1 MHAAF
6 RYVGILALLAG
17 FSTAEAARTVRVY
30 DVTVRDAAPAQVAP
44 AAMQLALVRATG
56 RRDAAADPALTFLVS
71 DAQRYV
77 RSSRP
82 GANGNTDVTLDGE
95 AIERALL
102 AAGRAVW
109 PAERPLMLVVFDAPA
124 DATVP
129 EAVRAQ
135 VEAVA
140 INRGLPV
147 SIVPAAT
154 LNLGSATLATRDML
168 IPAAQR
174 LGADAILV
182 GRNDGG
188 ANTVWQWTLTSPD
201 VAESWSGTPEEA
213 VHNAVDAFVR
223 VSDVPVASTDSDVIV
238 MVTGVRTLADYAG
251 VTQALARASGVKR
264 VSIEEAMGDTARFRV
279 VTSGSGDTLAA
290 ALAGHARLVPA
301 AASIPGLL
309 SLSWLP

>member
-6 RYVGILALLAG
+6 RYMGILALLAS
-17 FSTAEAARTVRVY
+17 FATAEATRAVRVY
-30 DVTVRDAAPAQVAP
+30 DVTVRDSVPAQVAR
-44 AAMQLALVRATG
+44 AAMRLTLVRATG
-56 RRDAAADPALTFLVS
+56 RRDAASDSALAFLLS
-71 DAQRYV
+71 DAQQYV

-82 GANGNTDVTLDGE
+82 GANGSTDVSLDGD
-95 AIERALL
+95 AIERAIL

-109 PAERPLMLVVFDAPA
+109 PAERPLTLVVFESPA
-124 DATVP
+124 DASVTEV
-129 EAVRAQ
+129 ARAQ

-140 INRGLPV
+140 IERGLPV
-147 SIVPAAT
+147 SIVPAAL
-154 LNLGSATLATRDML
+154 LNLGSATLATRDLL

-174 LGADAILV
+174 LGADAVLV
-182 GRNDGG
+182 GRSDGS
-188 ANTVWQWTLTSPD
+188 ANAVWQWTLTSPD
-201 VAESWSGTPEEA
+201 VAESWSGTPEGA
-213 VHNAVDAFVR
+213 VHNAIDAFVR
-223 VSDVPVASTDSDVIV
+223 VSDVPVASTDSELIV

-251 VTQALARASGVKR
+251 VSQALARVSGVKR

-279 VTSGSGDTLAA
+279 VTGGSGDTLAA